1 MCPVST
7 RFAVR
12 MEEGWMMFDDL
23 ITEFDRGLRSI
34 TGVSRMSR
42 PMPQPSPDAVS
53 AQVATADAAMA
64 TGGSVAASLP
74 GELTAAERS
83 HAAALMRVNHVGEV
97 CAQALYQAQKLAT
110 RSPTL
115 KASFEQAA
123 REEEDHLAWTARRLE
138 ALDSRPSL
146 LNPLWYAGAM
156 AIGLAAGR
164 LGDKVSLGF
173 MAETERQVEHHL
185 DSHLDA
191 LPPADLAS
199 RAIVEQMRTDEI
211 AHAKSATDLGGIEL
225 PLPVRSL
232 MRLASKVMTRT
243 AYYI

>member
-1 MCPVST
+1 
-7 RFAVR
+7 
-12 MEEGWMMFDDL
+12 MMFDEL

-42 PMPQPSPDAVS
+42 PMPQPSA
-53 AQVATADAAMA
+53 ATADFPAAA
-64 TGGSVAASLP
+64 VDEPNESSPPESFDASGPAVSMPQP
-74 GELTAAERS
+74 GELTPAERA
-83 HAAALMRVNHVGEV
+83 HAAGLMRVNHVGEV
-97 CAQALYQAQKLAT
+97 CAQALYQAQKLSA
-110 RSPTL
+110 RSPAL
-115 KASFEQAA
+115 KAAFEQAA

-146 LNPLWYAGAM
+146 LNPLWYAGAL

-164 LGDKVSLGF
+164 LGDKISLGF

-191 LPPADLAS
+191 LPPADAES

-211 AHAKSATDLGGIEL
+211 AHAKSATDLGGVEL

-232 MRLASKVMTRT
+232 MRVASKIMTRT
-243 AYYI
+243 AYYV

>member
-1 MCPVST
+1 MT
-7 RFAVR
+7 LD
-12 MEEGWMMFDDL
+12 EL

-42 PMPQPSPDAVS
+42 PIPQPSPES
-53 AQVATADAAMA
+53 AAARTRAQDVVLAAGDESEVA
-64 TGGSVAASLP
+64 GVAAVGTAP

-97 CAQALYQAQKLAT
+97 CAQALYQAQKIAT
-110 RSPTL
+110 RSPSL
-115 KASFEQAA
+115 KAAFEHAA
-123 REEEDHLAWTARRLE
+123 QEEEDHLAWTARRLE

-146 LNPLWYAGAM
+146 LNPLWYAGAL
-156 AIGLAAGR
+156 AIGFAAGR
-164 LGDKVSLGF
+164 LGDRVSLGF

-191 LPPADLAS
+191 LPPADLES

-211 AHAKSATDLGGIEL
+211 AHARSATDLGGIEL
-225 PLPVRSL
+225 PLPMRSL
-232 MRLASKVMTRT
+232 MRAASKVMTRT